1 MYYEANGIIY
11 REAARTDSLVW
22 LVPCERP
29 SEPFPAELQTIS
41 EMNLALP
48 PKTDSVSQKRRATGE
63 KRRRILSPLI
73 GDDRCVFD
81 RSYRNLRLKQTA
93 DAQNISVRTL
103 REWYFSYLAKGDAG
117 LYPAARTR
125 KDAAPSER
133 QKNFRWAI
141 NKYYFSSNRLSL
153 REAYLFMLQDKYVDE
168 NGELKPDYPKY
179 HQFHYF
185 YYSHNN
191 PVRRTISRDGYAK
204 YKRSIRPLYGNTAA
218 RAQQPGTYEIDATQA
233 DVYLVSDDRTTVAGR
248 PNIYL
253 AADVATRMIAGV
265 YVGFEAGEE
274 AAVKC
279 LGNAILEKQEYCA
292 EYGVEIQ
299 PHEWPAAGMPQRVVT
314 DRGREFMSER
324 FRSVCTNL
332 GIVHEGLPPYRPD
345 LKGTVEKTLDCLQNT
360 YKPLLKRKGIIEPD
374 FAERGAPDY
383 RTEAR
388 LTLQEFTEVVI
399 RSILLYNNSRMQRG
413 FVRSAAM
420 IRDGV
425 MPVASD
431 IWLWH
436 EKRREGLHPVTQE
449 GCLELLPRTK
459 GYFTRGGLA
468 VNGLTYR
475 NTRYHSRCARA
486 SVAGREEVVVAYRSE
501 NVSTVYL
508 YEKDEY
514 TIFSLTKASELYEG
528 MSLNEV
534 QRCRKTENT
543 ARKQARE
550 AELPAQAAYIAA
562 VREIIQQA
570 EKAI

>member
-1 MYYEANGIIY
+1 MYYETNGIIY

-29 SEPFPAELQTIS
+29 SEPFPVELQTIS

-117 LYPAARTR
+117 LYPAARAR

-253 AADVATRMIAGV
+253 AADVATRMITGV

-279 LGNAILEKQEYCA
+279 LGNAILEKREYCA

-299 PHEWPAAGMPQRVVT
+299 PHEWPAAGVPQRVVT

-324 FRSVCTNL
+324 FRSVCANL

-360 YKPLLKRKGIIEPD
+360 YKPLLKRKGVIEPD

-388 LTLQEFTEVVI
+388 LTLQEFTKVII

-449 GCLELLPRTK
+449 GRLELLPRTK

-486 SVAGREEVVVAYRSE
+486 SVAGREEVAVAYRSE
-501 NVSTVYL
+501 DVSTVYL
-508 YEKDEY
+508 YEKGEY
-514 TIFSLTKASELYEG
+514 TIFSLTKASELYKG

-534 QRCRKTENT
+534 QRCKKNENT